1 MEKPKLTRKQLVEHI
16 KQTMPEDYNEYEK
29 LAFIELEVAKHI
41 SFDEKYL
48 WGDIGTKEKI
58 YKLAKKEVQ
67 KPQEEVKRKLICVTM
82 AELFGYVAKQFGFDV
97 KYQRRTQSNNTKAGD
112 NEIFNEISGKKQ
124 EHVCP
129 ILGLPNG
136 QYIEVDI
143 QDDLAR
149 LQTHSKPKAFGAN
162 RHGIRS
168 DNGVKIE
175 ILDKDLVDST
185 FRKVYQLQ
193 EKERFTDEYIMVF
206 SAMLRCQN
214 KTPIEM
220 MEFFMND
227 PKIQKEL
234 QGARC
239 IEANK
244 LYKAILLVCYDIKIG
259 KQFSKKDHMAIM
271 DECILI
277 DGEGPKR
284 YSFCVYAEDDEQQKF
299 YIYSKKSKR
308 MVKLSQEEIQQMRG
322 QDMKVQLRGRQ
333 SILQDKMI
341 RFINGQDEKTIS
353 EKEEE
358 SNISLEDIFLD
369 EDEVE
374 LE

>member
-1 MEKPKLTRKQLVEHI
+1 MEKPRLTRKQLVEHI
-16 KQTMPEDYNEYEK
+16 RQTMPQNYNEYEK
-29 LAFIELEVAKHI
+29 LAFIEMQVAKYI

-82 AELFGYVAKQFGFDV
+82 AELFGYVAKEFGFDIR
-97 KYQRRTQSNNTKAGD
+97 YQKRTPGDNIKAGD
-112 NEIFNEISGKKQ
+112 KEIFKEISGQKQ

-129 ILGLPNG
+129 IVGLSNG

-149 LQTHSKPKAFGAN
+149 LQTHSKPKSFGAN
-162 RHGIRS
+162 RHGIKS

-175 ILDKDLVDST
+175 ILDSHLVDST

-214 KTPIEM
+214 RTPIEM
-220 MEFFMND
+220 IEFFMND
-227 PKIQKEL
+227 PKIQKQL
-234 QGARC
+234 QNTKC

-244 LYKAILLVCYDIKIG
+244 LYKAILLVCYDVKIG
-259 KQFSKKDHMAIM
+259 KQFSKKEHMAII
-271 DECILI
+271 DECILL
-277 DGEGPKR
+277 DNEGRKR

-299 YIYSKKSKR
+299 YVYSKKSKR
-308 MVKLSQEEIQQMRG
+308 MVSLSQEEIQQMSA

-333 SILQDKMI
+333 SSLQDKMI
-341 RFINGQDEKTIS
+341 RFINGQDENTIS
-353 EKEEE
+353 NKEDG
-358 SNISLEDIFLD
+358 SNISLEDIFFD